1 MRTFVIN
8 LRESLDRRAH
18 IAAQLDPLGVSYE
31 VFEAVE
37 GPHGIEFF
45 AGYDELR
52 YIANTGRVASP
63 TEAACFASH
72 ASLWTRCAAS
82 GAPIVVLEDD
92 AALSPSFPE
101 ALRVAEKLIRQ
112 YGFIRLQE
120 HEGPSRSQHVRSIP
134 VERHGSLT
142 LSYCTRVPFGAMAYA
157 LSPEVAAR
165 FRAKS
170 AILTGPVDL
179 FIKKFWEHGQPVFAL
194 EPGCVCGSAFCA
206 RSTIEQR
213 EKRTLDVRWRLKR
226 TLTKLDNG
234 LSRARFNLAYRARRL
249 DRTGALRRLAAMKSG
264 AEQQPSG

>member
-18 IAAQLDPLGVSYE
+18 IAAQLDPLGVPYE

-37 GPHGIEFF
+37 GPHGISFF
-45 AGYDELR
+45 AGYDER
-52 YIANTGRVASP
+52 KYIANTGRVASP

-72 ASLWTRCAAS
+72 ASLWQRCAAS

-92 AALSPSFPE
+92 AAISPSFPE

-120 HEGPSRSQHVRSIP
+120 DEGPSRSQHVRSIP

-157 LSPEVAAR
+157 MSPEVAAR
-165 FRAKS
+165 FLAKS
-170 AILTGPVDL
+170 AVLTGPVDL

-194 EPGCVCGSAFCA
+194 EPGCVRGSDFSI

-213 EKRTLDVRWRLKR
+213 EKGALDVRWRLKR
-226 TLTKLDNG
+226 TLIKLDNG
-234 LSRARFNLAYRARRL
+234 LSRARFNLAYRAKRL
-249 DRTGALRRLAAMKSG
+249 DRTSA
-264 AEQQPSG
+264 

>member
-45 AGYDELR
+45 AGYDERR

-142 LSYCTRVPFGAMAYA
+142 LSYCTRLPFGAMAYA

-170 AILTGPVDL
+170 AILNGTGGSVHQEVLGARPAGVRVGAGLRVRQRLLRPVDDRATRKTHARRAL
-179 FIKKFWEHGQPVFAL
+179 AAQAYADQARQRAQPGAL
-194 EPGCVCGSAFCA
+194 QS
-206 RSTIEQR
+206 R
-213 EKRTLDVRWRLKR
+213 
-226 TLTKLDNG
+226 
-234 LSRARFNLAYRARRL
+234 LSREAA